1 MLQCELTRGK
11 LSLSDRFQSQHEVSG
26 IIGLSG
32 EKGSGTVVLS
42 VAREVA
48 VRATAVLLGADKESA
63 DEDVIDAIGE
73 LTNMVAGAA
82 KSELEFLALS
92 LSLPMVVMGKDVMV
106 GFDRQIRP
114 LVIPFE
120 CDWGP
125 LSLEIGMTVNEAL
138 VEA

>member
-1 MLQCELTRGK
+1 
-11 LSLSDRFQSQHEVSG
+11 
-26 IIGLSG
+26 
-32 EKGSGTVVLS
+32 
-42 VAREVA
+42 
-48 VRATAVLLGADKESA
+48 VLLGADKESA